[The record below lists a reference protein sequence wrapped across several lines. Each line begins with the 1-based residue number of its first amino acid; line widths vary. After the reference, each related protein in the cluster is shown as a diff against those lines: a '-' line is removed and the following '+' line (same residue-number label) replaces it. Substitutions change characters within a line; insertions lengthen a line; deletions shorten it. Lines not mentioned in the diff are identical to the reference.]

1 MSWVLLLITFLALL
15 AGFIA
20 YTGDVLGT
28 VIGKR
33 RLSLFGV
40 RPKLTGR
47 IIGVGAG
54 VLIMVLTTS
63 ILAITNSNA
72 VTNFQKYQEFYN
84 RNVQLEAGTRQ
95 LQSDIVNLTTE
106 LELQK
111 EELAKIQAQRD
122 TLSADND
129 KLNQLNAG
137 LNDLNERLANDMD
150 ATQSLVSS
158 QQNAAL
164 ELQKQLDAK
173 AQQLSDLQTQISAL
187 EAGGL
192 TYTQGQ
198 IIHSAVIAAQDTA
211 SIREALQQ
219 FLQNAQNKVTL
230 RGAAQI
236 KPLSTDDANSLIDA
250 MFETP
255 DSDILI
261 FSSPNNQFKASVV
274 DYSIALSENSQIL
287 SKGQLLISQQI
298 HMGSSLL
305 PVSREDVT
313 AALARLSSAARDR
326 LLRFNAVADVAFET
340 TGLSPDIFAEQ
351 LLRLRGPV
359 TIGMVASENVYVA
372 GPAKLEFVIIY

>member
-15 AGFIA
+15 AGLIA

-54 VLIMVLTTS
+54 ILIMALTTS

-72 VTNFQKYQEFYN
+72 VTNFQRYQEFYN
-84 RNVQLEAGTRQ
+84 RTLQLEAGTRQ
-95 LQSDIVNLTTE
+95 LQSQIDSLRTQ
-106 LELQK
+106 LELQQQ
-111 EELAKIQAQRD
+111 EVANIQAQRD
-122 TLSADND
+122 QLIAEND
-129 KLNQLNAG
+129 QLNQLNTG
-137 LNDLNERLANDMD
+137 LNDLNDRLANEID
-150 ATQSLVSS
+150 ATQTLFAS

-164 ELQKQLDAK
+164 ELQKQLDAR
-173 AQQLSDLQTQISAL
+173 AQQLTDLQTQIAAL

-198 IIHSAVIAAQDTA
+198 IIHSAVIAAQDAGT
-211 SIREALQQ
+211 IREALAL

-236 KPLSTDDANSLIDA
+236 KPLSTDDADSLIEA
-250 MFETP
+250 MRDTP

-287 SKGQLLISQQI
+287 TKGQLLISQQI
-298 HMGSSLL
+298 HLGSSLF

-313 AALARLSSAARDR
+313 AALARLSVAARDR
-326 LLRFNAVADVAFET
+326 LLRFNAVADISLET
-340 TGLSPDIFAEQ
+340 TGLSPDVFAEQ
-351 LLRLRGPV
+351 LLKLHGPV
-359 TIGMVASENVYVA
+359 TIGMLASQDVYVS
-372 GPAKLEFVIIY
+372 GPAQLEFVMIY